1 MVWRPLHSCEKDASK
16 KTTSNELGHMTGD
29 QNSTRAHGLETLH
42 MWEKDAAKKTIAIF
56 FNPHMCQSSL
66 FVYVARDI

>member
-29 QNSTRAHGLETLH
+29 QNSKRAHSLETLH
-42 MWEKDAAKKTIAIF
+42 ICEKVCGKEDYIF
-56 FNPHMCQSSL
+56 NLHMCANHHH
-66 FVYVARDI
+66 VYVARDI